1 MIFIIVNLEENVQL
15 RNRFLDKFVR
25 TVHDLDMYLVKDNF
39 GYTPT
44 VIVYPYKFLKNSPE
58 YNSDYAS
65 LMYTEKIQD
74 IFEEAMS
81 YIPFDDVRLND
92 RPDFVVSKLKGS
104 YLEKYI
110 KDIEYLTPMFFESDY
125 IPEDYRGYE
134 KNPTVKF
141 NKIWFHSGFLSTF
154 SADAGQPHFGVSFD
168 VSGKGSDLINIFE
181 KEFEDYL
188 SNNMNVDEEI
198 RAWFMN

>member
-1 MIFIIVNLEENVQL
+1 MNLEENIQL
-15 RNRFLDKFVR
+15 RNKFLDKFVR
-25 TVHDLDMYLVKDNF
+25 TVHDLDMYLSEDRF
-39 GYTPT
+39 GYTVK

-58 YNSDYAS
+58 YNSEYAS

-74 IFEEAMS
+74 IFEEAMT
-81 YIPFDDVRLND
+81 YIPFDDIRLED
-92 RPDFVVSKLKGS
+92 RPEFVVSKVKGS

-125 IPEDYRGYE
+125 MPEEYRGYE
-134 KNPTVKF
+134 KNPTVKLI
-141 NKIWFHSGFLSTF
+141 NLWFHPGFESTHR
-154 SADAGQPHFGVSFD
+154 DGAGKPHFGVSFN
-168 VSGKGSDLINIFE
+168 VSGKGSDLITVFE

-198 RAWFMN
+198 HTWFMK

>member
-1 MIFIIVNLEENVQL
+1 MNLKENIQL
-15 RNRFLDKFVR
+15 RNKFLDKFVR
-25 TVHDLDMYLVKDNF
+25 TVHDLDMYLVKDSF
-39 GYTPT
+39 GYTVK

-58 YNSDYAS
+58 YNSEYAN

-74 IFEEAMS
+74 IFEESMT
-81 YIPFDDVRLND
+81 YIPFDNIPLSD
-92 RPDFVVSKLKGS
+92 RPEFVVSEKKGS

-125 IPEDYRGYE
+125 MPEDFRGRE
-134 KNPTVKF
+134 ENPIVKF
-141 NKIWFHSGFLSTF
+141 NKIWFHGGYLSTF

-188 SNNMNVDEEI
+188 SNNMNIDKQI
-198 RAWFMN
+198 RIWFDK